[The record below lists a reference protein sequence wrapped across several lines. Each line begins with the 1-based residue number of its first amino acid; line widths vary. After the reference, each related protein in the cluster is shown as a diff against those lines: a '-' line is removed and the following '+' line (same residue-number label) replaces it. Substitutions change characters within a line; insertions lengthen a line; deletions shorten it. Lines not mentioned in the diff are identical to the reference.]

1 MKKQIVASLALILML
16 LTAISCSKNK
26 LEIMAV
32 TGATPRAID
41 VEVPGGFNLVVDGL
55 VKRTYAF
62 SAAALN
68 AFPST
73 WLRTREI
80 SPSGEFL
87 GTYAYTGIPL
97 YNIMDGVAP
106 EKPKTAAFDRP
117 LDMLVTFTSADGK
130 KAVFSYGEL
139 AMVDDSLP
147 VVLAF
152 DRREVLPT
160 KEGAAKTYTHNR
172 FRENL
177 KGLRLICAAD
187 PDNARYLDNVVKV
200 TFSDPVVTAAGLPVM
215 KKGSKCSSAG
225 ITGHWKGK
233 AAPITTAGVSRVDYK
248 NWVRT
253 GHGMGYK
260 GMSRAEGSSLREVLK
275 KNFPGCGDKNFYLFI
290 ACDGYRVLLS
300 GREIFLHETGRSM
313 VIIDKLDGKAPK
325 EGPMLGPLTDYFA
338 DRDVWG
344 LSHIVVLD
352 GIE

>member
-1 MKKQIVASLALILML
+1 MKKQIIALILIAF
-16 LTAISCSKNK
+16 TALSCSKNK

-32 TGATPRAID
+32 TGATPQATD
-41 VEVPGGFNLVVDGL
+41 VDVPGGFALTVDGL
-55 VKRTYAF
+55 VKRVYFF
-62 SAAALN
+62 STDALN

-73 WLRTREI
+73 WLRTQEV

-117 LDMLVTFTSADGK
+117 LDMLVTFTSSDGK

-139 AMVDDSLP
+139 SMVNDSNP
-147 VVLAF
+147 VILAF
-152 DRREVLPT
+152 DRQQVLPS
-160 KEGAAKTYTHNR
+160 KEKARKTYAHNR
-172 FRENL
+172 FKDNL
-177 KGLRLICAAD
+177 KGLRLVCPAD
-187 PDNARYLDNVVKV
+187 PDTARYLDNVVKI
-200 TFSDPVVTAAGLPVM
+200 TYSDQAVAATGLPVM
-215 KKGSKCSSAG
+215 KQGLKCASKG

-233 AAPITTAGVSRVDYK
+233 AAPVSTAGVPRVKYN

-260 GMSRAEGSSLREVLK
+260 GIYVAEGPALRELLK
-275 KNFPGCGDKNFYLFI
+275 KNFPGCGAKNFYLFV

-300 GREIFLHETGRSM
+300 GREIFLHEAGRSM
-313 VIIDKLDGKAPK
+313 ILVDRLNGTPPK
-325 EGPMLGPLTDYFA
+325 EGPMLGTLKDYFA
-338 DRDVWG
+338 DRDTWG
-344 LSHIVVLD
+344 LTDIVVLD